1 MIPKSL
7 TRCREIE
14 YHASRILMLIRFAG
28 SPFDDP
34 RIRGRT
40 LIAKLDFFLRYPKY
54 LSKANEIRMQEMR
67 IEFSEYELENV
78 ETRMIRYKYG
88 PWDELYYEI
97 LAYLVAK
104 NLVRVEV
111 SDKIEYFGLTDKGA
125 EIAEQLAQTTSW
137 QQTAIRAGLLR
148 KLFPKW
154 SGNKLKEFIYTNFPE
169 VVSLQFGQ
177 EI

>member
-1 MIPKSL
+1 
-7 TRCREIE
+7 
-14 YHASRILMLIRFAG
+14 MLIRFAG
-28 SPFDDP
+28 SPHDNP

-40 LIAKLDFFLRYPKY
+40 LIAKFDFFLRYPKY
-54 LSKANEIRMQEMR
+54 LIRANEIRMQEMS

-78 ETRMIRYKYG
+78 ETRMIRYRYG
-88 PWDELYYEI
+88 PWDDLYYEI

-104 NLVRVEV
+104 NLVRIEVE
-111 SDKIEYFGLTDKGA
+111 DKIEYFGLTEQGTEVA
-125 EIAEQLAQTTSW
+125 AQLAQTASW
-137 QQTAIRAGLLR
+137 QQIAIRAGMLR